1 MTPLLFSVPPLSN
14 ATPIVGNDNSMAAVV
29 NSCGSSTVTMASH
42 HPFSPCLSDV
52 GSVETAV
59 VFSSAGLSASHL
71 AADIVV
77 AMKGRH
83 FFSGTS

>member
-42 HPFSPCLSDV
+42 HPLPPWLSDV
-52 GSVETAV
+52 SSIETAV
-59 VFSSAGLSASHL
+59 VFSLAGLSTSHL
-71 AADIVV
+71 ATDIVV
-77 AMKGRH
+77 TMKGRH
-83 FFSGTS
+83 FFSGTL